1 MSEREDPSTDASA
14 DFSAGRPIVLAAV
27 QDTTSSLA
35 ALLLAAE
42 ITAAQNA
49 LLHVAHIVRSYECLG
64 ALGMALAPAALPPLA
79 LRREAARSEAAVL
92 KAKAAAVL
100 DLVAP
105 VDWFFTWHVGR
116 ARTVVDRIA
125 SSEHP
130 LAVVVGGPRRRF
142 CIVPSLAQRLVG
154 TISVPAIVVG
164 P

>member
-1 MSEREDPSTDASA
+1 MSKPENPSTDASA

-49 LLHVAHIVRSYECLG
+49 LLHVAHVVRSYECLG
-64 ALGMALAPAALPPLA
+64 ALGMALAPAAVPPLA
-79 LRREAARSEAAVL
+79 LREAARSEAAVL

-116 ARTVVDRIA
+116 ARMVVDRIA